1 LGLDSYPL
9 LDVIID
15 TTGAGDHIIVAGI
28 PGRTIRVFA
37 LFIVLDADTLLTVK
51 DGPAI
56 ALTGAMSMLAHGT
69 IVFDIDGEHWFITSV
84 GNDFILNTS
93 SASGLKGR
101 LYYTQTMQLPVGST
115 EQLV

>member
-9 LDVIID
+9 LDIIID
-15 TTGAGDHIIVAGI
+15 TSGAGDHIIVAGI

-37 LFIVLDADTLLTVK
+37 LFLVLDADSLLTVK
-51 DGPAI
+51 DGPTP
-56 ALTGAMSMLAHGT
+56 LTGAMSMLAHGT
-69 IVFDIDGEHWFITSV
+69 IVFDCDYEHWFITSP

-93 SASGLKGR
+93 TASGLKGR
-101 LYYTQTMQLPVGST
+101 LYYTQTMQLPAGST